1 MSQHLSQLQ
10 QIYEWTPNYRL
21 VLKKLAPQVPNLL
34 KIPQSSG
41 ISGWICL
48 LYNNLNPICLW
59 VTNNDSYEIPICL
72 DERLYGD
79 TIFKAEKINNTIL
92 LSDIYILN
100 CTNIFRST
108 TYKQRSE
115 LISEILS
122 RFYTEIKGFPQII
135 SKSKYDFAGK
145 KLKGYELYTDEL
157 GSKGY
162 FVENTKTKII
172 RSDIPDVYFING
184 TDNYLRVPD
193 LKTSEYLRSKEKE
206 FELEVED
213 MGDGTFIIKENIL

>member
-1 MSQHLSQLQ
+1 
-10 QIYEWTPNYRL
+10 L
-21 VLKKLAPQVPNLL
+21 VLKKLVPQVPNLL

-79 TIFKAEKINNTIL
+79 TIFKAEKINNTII
-92 LSDIYILN
+92 LSDLYILN
-100 CTNIFRST
+100 CTNIFRSS

-115 LISEILS
+115 LISEIIS

-135 SKSKYDFAGK
+135 PKSKYDFTGK
-145 KLKGYELYTDEL
+145 KLKGYELYTEEI

-162 FVENTKTKII
+162 FIENTKTKII
-172 RSDIPDVYFING
+172 KSDIPDVYFIEG
-184 TDNYLRVPD
+184 TESYIQVPD
-193 LKTSEYLRSKEKE
+193 LKTSVYLRSLGDS
-206 FELEVED
+206 FELELEEKED
-213 MGDGTFIIKENIL
+213 LWFVKENIPNIE